1 MGKMVERQTIV
12 TWYKPE
18 EKMPEPCHF
27 VVACISFRGDQITY
41 DHALVL
47 ANWADDD
54 DGWLFDDPLAN
65 RYNNKVTVHAWC
77 DLEPY
82 GGD

>member
-27 VVACISFRGDQITY
+27 VVTCISFRADQITY

-54 DGWLFDDPLAN
+54 DDCQRERGQEGLFHRL
-65 RYNNKVTVHAWC
+65 KE
-77 DLEPY
+77 L
-82 GGD
+82 